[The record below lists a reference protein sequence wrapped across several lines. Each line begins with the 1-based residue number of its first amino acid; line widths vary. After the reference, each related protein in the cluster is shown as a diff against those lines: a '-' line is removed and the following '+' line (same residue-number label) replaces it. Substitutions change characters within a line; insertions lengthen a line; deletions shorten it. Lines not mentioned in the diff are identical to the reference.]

1 MARLNDPFESDDE
14 LPELSA
20 LLGPQKHTTTTNPVK
35 DPRQEQINLISSR
48 RRDYTNLADDFSLTD
63 AIAQGTITK
72 ISLDKPQ
79 SRKHLPLGYPK
90 QSCIN
95 SLLYALAN
103 TSISDSRREERESV
117 QTVTRIPIRGSP
129 RRSAKVDADYS
140 KHAEASA
147 KASIVVY
154 DDETSSTDLS
164 GFIVPDSASDEEA
177 ISRSPKK
184 MARSAID
191 NRDTPGLDVPGLD
204 VQVSV
209 LSARKSDLQ
218 TCQESPPN
226 AEPCKAVLVEAK
238 SDLDDCSEL

>member
-20 LLGPQKHTTTTNPVK
+20 LLGSQKHTTITTPVK
-35 DPRQEQINLISSR
+35 DPRQEHINLLSSR
-48 RRDYTNLADDFSLTD
+48 RRDHTNLADEFSLTD
-63 AIAQGTITK
+63 PIAQGTITK

-79 SRKHLPLGYPK
+79 SRKYLPLGYPK
-90 QSCIN
+90 QSSIN
-95 SLLYALAN
+95 SLLYALADK
-103 TSISDSRREERESV
+103 SISGSRREERESV
-117 QTVTRIPIRGSP
+117 ETVARIPIRGSP

-164 GFIVPDSASDEEA
+164 GFIVPDSASDEEV
-177 ISRSPKK
+177 ISRPPKK

-191 NRDTPGLDVPGLD
+191 KRDTQGLDVP
-204 VQVSV
+204 VSV
-209 LSARKSDLQ
+209 LSEKKNDRQ
-218 TCQESPPN
+218 TCLESPLN
-226 AEPCKAVLVEAK
+226 AELCKAVLIEANP
-238 SDLDDCSEL
+238 DLDECSEL